1 MLFTVEESHI
11 RDLFQ
16 KVRKNSVLIV
26 YFQNIFL
33 VVLFRFYCINLLL
46 QLLNHHLRLQLR
58 MK

>member
-33 VVLFRFYCINLLL
+33 VVLFRFYRINLLL
-46 QLLNHHLRLQLR
+46 QLLNHHLRL
-58 MK
+58 